1 MSRPLSDDPSSQL
14 LKYRKH
20 SEANKVLKHYLINKN
35 LIASY
40 VIAFSLLEDRIR
52 AMYFVFERDINLK
65 ESQSININGSISTL
79 VRKLKDAELI
89 DREICIRLFNAIEK
103 RNPLMHDAM
112 WKLDAFV
119 LDDILEVIELK
130 KILHNNLNK
139 LKRAL
144 ARG

>member
-20 SEANKVLKHYLINKN
+20 SEANKVLKHYLAKKN
-35 LIASY
+35 LIAAY
-40 VIAFSLLEDRIR
+40 VVAFSLLEDRIR

-65 ESQSININGSISTL
+65 ESKSININGSISNF

-89 DREICIRLFNAIEK
+89 DRDICIRLFNAIEK

-119 LDDILEVIELK
+119 FEDILEVIELK
-130 KILHNNLNK
+130 KVLHNNLNK
-139 LKRAL
+139 LKRTL
-144 ARG
+144 ARR